1 MRVLLEDGF
10 SIEKGTGI
18 GRYTQSLANELG
30 RRPEVEVFPPPAR
43 EFIRKIR
50 PMGARRVVY
59 AAWLET
65 GFQRQVRKLAPD
77 LIHFTNHLVPR
88 ARKSG
93 ARYVVTIHDL
103 TAWRFPEALP
113 SFYRQYNRIVVPR
126 AVKLADLVLCPS
138 DAVRNEVISHFDL
151 KPALVRT
158 AWNADS
164 KLPELSAQ
172 AQEEISSRF
181 RKNLGIQKPFVLFVG
196 TLEWRKNVTTLV
208 EAFARV
214 AKEADLQ
221 LVLAGRFGYGFPEIE
236 AAIQRQGCRER
247 YVLTGYVSDEELS
260 MLYTMAELF
269 AYPSRYEGFGIPL
282 VEAMSFGLPIVAS
295 RIPASEEV
303 AREAALYYDDPE
315 DASALAE
322 QILILLGNST
332 LGSELGSRGRRRA
345 ELFRWEQVI
354 QMYLD
359 AYQSC
364 LGRN

>member
-10 SIEKGTGI
+10 AVEKGTGV

-30 RRPEVEVFPPPAR
+30 KCPGVSLLPQPAR
-43 EFIRKIR
+43 KLLRKVR
-50 PMGARRVVY
+50 PLGARRAVY

-65 GFQRQVRKLAPD
+65 GFQGRIRKLSPD

-88 ARKSG
+88 ARKSR

-103 TAWRFPEALP
+103 TSWRLPEAFSP
-113 SFYRQYNRIVVPR
+113 FYVRYTRTIVPR
-126 AVKLADLVLCPS
+126 AVRLADMVLCPS
-138 DAVRNEVISHFDL
+138 EAVRNEVISHFNL
-151 KPALVRT
+151 KPEFVRT

-164 KLPELSAQ
+164 KLPELSTQ

-181 RKNLGIQKPFVLFVG
+181 RKNLGIRKPFILFVG
-196 TLEWRKNVTTLV
+196 TLERRKNVTTLI

-221 LVLAGRFGYGFPEIE
+221 LVLAGRFGYGFSEIE

-303 AREAALYYDDPE
+303 AGDAALYYADPE
-315 DASALAE
+315 DGSALAE
-322 QILILLGNST
+322 QILTLLGSST
-332 LGSELGSRGRRRA
+332 LGSELGSRGRHRA

-354 QMYLD
+354 QMYME

-364 LGRN
+364 LGRS